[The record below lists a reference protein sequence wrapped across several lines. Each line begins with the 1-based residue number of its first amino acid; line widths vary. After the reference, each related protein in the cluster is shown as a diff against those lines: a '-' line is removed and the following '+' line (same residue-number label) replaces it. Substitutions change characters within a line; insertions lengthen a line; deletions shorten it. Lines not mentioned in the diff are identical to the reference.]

1 MNKKRIV
8 DTIKAYTDVVLFY
21 IAIMVLGLVLIMAH
35 GCANVEVKGKTTHTV
50 QGEATVRMVVEV
62 DTTIC
67 DELPAEDRLECIE
80 ALIDLAK
87 MLSEKD
93 EPKGYGGI

>member
-1 MNKKRIV
+1 MINWKRISNS
-8 DTIKAYTDVVLFY
+8 IQAYIDVVLFY
-21 IAIMVLGLVLIMAH
+21 VAIVVLGLVLIMAH

-67 DELPAEDRLECIE
+67 DELPAEDRLECIQT
-80 ALIDLAK
+80 LIDLAK
-87 MLSEKD
+87 VLSEKD
-93 EPKGYGGI
+93 EPAFGGI